1 IRDLIVTGVQTCA
14 LPICSRLEKLSAI
27 LNREIELLELG
38 HKIQSQVQ
46 TELNKNQKE
55 FYLRQQMKAIQKELG
70 EGDSR
75 SGELEDLRRKI
86 EEAGMPEE
94 ARKAADNEMERLKI
108 IPPESAEHTVVRTYL
123 EWLVSLPWSKST
135 EDNLEIPHARGVL
148 DEDHYDLEKIKDR
161 ILEYLA
167 VRRLRQDPKGPILCF
182 VGPPGV

>member
-1 IRDLIVTGVQTCA
+1 
-14 LPICSRLEKLSAI
+14 

-70 EGDSR
+70 EGDTRGSEVE
-75 SGELEDLRRKI
+75 ELRKRI
-86 EEAGMPEE
+86 DDADMPEE
-94 ARKAADNEMERLKI
+94 AKKTADNELERLKM

-123 EWLVSLPWSKST
+123 EWLVNLPWSKST
-135 EDNLEIPHARGVL
+135 EDNLETKHARVIL

-161 ILEYLA
+161 ILEYS
-167 VRRLRQDPKGPILCF
+167 RCGS
-182 VGPPGV
+182 